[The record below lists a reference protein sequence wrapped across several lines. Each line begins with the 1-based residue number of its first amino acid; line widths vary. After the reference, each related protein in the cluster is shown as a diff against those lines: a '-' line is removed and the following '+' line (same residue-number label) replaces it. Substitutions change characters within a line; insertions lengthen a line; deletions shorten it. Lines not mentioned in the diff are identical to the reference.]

1 MAILPIVTAPD
12 PRLKVKSARVAR
24 VDDEVRRLLD
34 SMLETMYAAPG
45 VGLSAIQVGV
55 PKQIIVADAAPDGE
69 PRAPVHLV
77 NPRIVSA
84 SDELAVYNEG
94 CLSLPEQFA
103 EIERPARIVVEHLD
117 YSGAQKRL
125 EAEGLLARCIQHEMD
140 HLDGVLFVDHISA
153 VRRNIILRRLAKA
166 RRQQATA

>member
-1 MAILPIVTAPD
+1 MAILPIITAPD
-12 PRLKVKSARVAR
+12 PRLKLKSKAVAR

-55 PKQIIVADAAPDGE
+55 PRQIIVADAAAEGE
-69 PRAPVHLV
+69 PRNPVHLV
-77 NPRIVSA
+77 NPRIVEFSE
-84 SDELAVYNEG
+84 ELAVYNEG

-117 YSGAQKRL
+117 YAGELKRL
-125 EAEGLLARCIQHEMD
+125 EADGLLARCIQHEMD
-140 HLDGVLFVDHISA
+140 HLDGVLFVDRISA

-166 RRQQATA
+166 RRQQASA